1 MNHSIEPPVAGT
13 ILVTDDE
20 PANYRILEEY
30 LSECGLDVVTA
41 SNGKK
46 ALELAT
52 SNPPDLILLDV
63 VMPGIDGFETCRRL
77 KAHEAT
83 AEIPVIFT
91 TSLSRTAEKVKGFR
105 AGAVDYI
112 TKPFQLE
119 EVLARVTAHLT
130 IRALQTSLQLRNEQ
144 LQQEIIER
152 KRVEAALRRSQK
164 QSEQLL
170 LNILPQGIVKRLKEN
185 PGAIAHQYDE
195 VTVLFA
201 DIVDFSRLSSHLAP
215 SELISLL
222 NDIFSIFDELAD
234 RHDLEKIK
242 TIGDAYLVV
251 GGLPIARPDHA
262 EAIAAMA
269 LDMHLAITEFK
280 NRDGEPFTM
289 RLGIN
294 TGPVMAG
301 IIGRKKFSYDLW
313 GNTVNIASRMAS
325 LGLSGHTQVTQTTH
339 DRLCDQFKFNKRG
352 VIDVK
357 GKGEMTTYFLVGH
370 ERPFP
375 DHAQ

>member
-1 MNHSIEPPVAGT
+1 MSQSIEPPVTGT

-30 LSECGLDVVTA
+30 LSECGFSVLTA

-52 SNPPDLILLDV
+52 AHPPDLILLDV
-63 VMPGIDGFETCRRL
+63 VMPGIDGFETCRQL
-77 KAHEAT
+77 KDQEVT
-83 AEIPVIFT
+83 AAIPVIFT
-91 TSLSRTAEKVKGFR
+91 TSLTRTAEKVKGFR

-130 IRALQTSLQLRNEQ
+130 IRALQQSLQARNEQ
-144 LQQEIIER
+144 LQQEIVER

-185 PGAIAHQYDE
+185 PGAIAHQYEE

-215 SELISLL
+215 SELINLL

-234 RHDLEKIK
+234 RHNLEKIK

-251 GGLPIARPDHA
+251 GGLPIPRPDHA
-262 EAIAAMA
+262 EAIASMA
-269 LDMHLAITEFK
+269 LDMHLAINEFRS
-280 NRDGEPFTM
+280 RDGEPFTM

-313 GNTVNIASRMAS
+313 GNTVNVASRMAS
-325 LGLSGHTQVTQTTH
+325 LGLSGHTQVTQATY
-339 DRLCDQFKFNKRG
+339 DRLHEQFKFSERG
-352 VIDVK
+352 IIDVK
-357 GKGEMTTYFLVGH
+357 GKGEMTTYLLVG
-370 ERPFP
+370 RKDTFP
-375 DHAQ
+375 DMLQ

>member
-1 MNHSIEPPVAGT
+1 MNQSIESPVTGT
-13 ILVTDDE
+13 ILVADDE

-30 LSECGLDVVTA
+30 LSECGFDVVTA
-41 SNGKK
+41 SNGQK

-52 SNPPDLILLDV
+52 AHPPDLILLDV
-63 VMPGIDGFETCRRL
+63 VMPGINGFETCRRL
-77 KAHEAT
+77 KAQEST
-83 AEIPVIFT
+83 AAIPVIFT
-91 TSLSRTAEKVKGFR
+91 TSLTRTAEKVKGFR

-130 IRALQTSLQLRNEQ
+130 IRALQTSLQVQNEK
-144 LQQEIIER
+144 LQQEILER
-152 KRVEAALRRSQK
+152 RRVEAALRRSQK

-170 LNILPQGIVKRLKEN
+170 LNILPQGIVTRLKEN
-185 PGAIAHQYDE
+185 PGTIAHQYDE

-201 DIVDFSRLSSHLAP
+201 DIVDFSRLSAHLTPA
-215 SELISLL
+215 ELISLL

-251 GGLPIARPDHA
+251 GGLPLPRPDHA
-262 EAIAAMA
+262 QAIASMA
-269 LDMHLAITEFK
+269 LDMHLAIREFK
-280 NRDGEPFTM
+280 TRDGEPFAM

-325 LGLSGHTQVTQTTH
+325 LGLSGHTQVTQTTY
-339 DRLCDQFKFNKRG
+339 DRLCGEFTFSERG
-352 VIDVK
+352 IIDVK
-357 GKGEMTTYFLVGH
+357 GKGEMNTYLLVDRDPPLHG
-370 ERPFP
+370 
-375 DHAQ
+375 DKV

>member
-1 MNHSIEPPVAGT
+1 MNQSIEPAVTGT

-30 LSECGLDVVTA
+30 LSECGFDVLTA

-52 SNPPDLILLDV
+52 ADPPDLILLDV

-91 TSLSRTAEKVKGFR
+91 TSLTRTAEKVKGFR

-130 IRALQTSLQLRNEQ
+130 IRALQQSLQLRNKQ
-144 LQQEIIER
+144 LQQEIVER

-170 LNILPQGIVKRLKEN
+170 LNILPQGIVNRLKEN
-185 PGAIAHQYDE
+185 PGAIAHQYQE

-234 RHDLEKIK
+234 RHNLEKIK

-251 GGLPIARPDHA
+251 GGLPIPRPDHA
-262 EAIAAMA
+262 EAIASMA
-269 LDMHLAITEFK
+269 LDMHLAINEFK
-280 NRDGEPFTM
+280 SRDGEPFAM

-313 GNTVNIASRMAS
+313 GNTVNVASRMAS
-325 LGLSGHTQVTQTTH
+325 LSLSKHTQVTQTTY
-339 DRLCDQFKFNKRG
+339 DRLCKQFTLSKRG

-357 GKGEMTTYFLVGH
+357 CKREMTIYFLVGH
-370 ERPFP
+370 GNSFFELE
-375 DHAQ
+375 Q